1 MTSDSQDQRELKEI
15 LHTLVTASHICHYHG
30 VLDSYGHI
38 SVRNPNN
45 PSTFFLSYN
54 LAPAL
59 ISDLDDLVEYRV
71 DDAEPVNPARKAG
84 YSERCIHSEILKK
97 YAHVNSVIHSHAPDV
112 LPFCISDVPLRPSI
126 HMAGFL
132 GTSTC
137 SHFHVRTFIL
147 LSGPPFPARVG

>member
-1 MTSDSQDQRELKEI
+1 MASKSDDRHDSTGI
-15 LHTLVTASHICHYHG
+15 LSTLITASHICHYHG
-30 VLDSYGHI
+30 VLDAYGHI

-45 PSTFFLSYN
+45 KSTFFLSHN

-59 ISDLDDLVEYRV
+59 ISDLDDLVEYRI
-71 DDAEPVNPARKAG
+71 DDAEPVNPDTKAG

-112 LPFCISDVPLRPSI
+112 LPFCISGVPLKPSI

-132 GTSTC
+132 GASIFLP
-137 SHFHVRTFIL
+137 SRTQYVH
-147 LSGPPFPARVG
+147 PPARFA

>member
-1 MTSDSQDQRELKEI
+1 MASKSDDQRDLNAI
-15 LHTLVTASHICHYHG
+15 LYTLITASHICHYHG
-30 VLDSYGHI
+30 VLDAYGHI
-38 SVRNPNN
+38 SVRSPNN
-45 PSTFFLSYN
+45 KSTFFLSHN

-71 DDAEPVNPARKAG
+71 DDAEPVNPDTKAG

-112 LPFCISDVPLRPSI
+112 LPFCISDVPLKPSI

-132 GTSTC
+132 GTSISLPSWTQYLH
-137 SHFHVRTFIL
+137 S
-147 LSGPPFPARVG
+147 PARFG